1 MGSGKDLAKVAGI
14 AALGATGLGAAGI
27 GPLAGM
33 MGAGGAGAGA
43 AGATGG
49 LGLLAPG
56 ASTAA
61 AGGGL
66 SIGGA
71 GTGAGLG
78 AASGLTPTAA
88 MMGGNALLS
97 PAITGGATGL
107 PAMAGAGGMFANADP
122 MRMGMMGAQMMN
134 QGQQPQRPGMTP
146 PPVMPMQGQGQP
158 QQPFTGMSPYQ
169 LPGGLRLHSMN
180 TAGMF
185 RRG

>member
-1 MGSGKDLAKVAGI
+1 MGKDAGKIAGI
-14 AALGATGLGAAGI
+14 AALGATGLGLANI
-27 GPLAGM
+27 GPLASMLGS
-33 MGAGGAGAGA
+33 GAGAGA
-43 AGATGG
+43 AGAGAAGGG

-61 AGGGL
+61 TGAGL

-107 PAMAGAGGMFANADP
+107 PAMASKSLFANLDP
-122 MRMGMMGAQMMN
+122 MKAGMMGAQMMN
-134 QGQQPQRPGMTP
+134 QGQQQQRPGMP

-169 LPGGLRLHSMN
+169 LPGGLKLHSMN

>member
-1 MGSGKDLAKVAGI
+1 MGSDAGKIAGI

-33 MGAGGAGAGA
+33 MGGSAGA
-43 AGATGG
+43 AGSG
-49 LGLLAPG
+49 LGLMAPG
-56 ASTAA
+56 ASTA

-78 AASGLTPTAA
+78 AASGLTPTAS
-88 MMGGNALLS
+88 MMSGNALLS

-107 PAMAGAGGMFANADP
+107 PAMAGKGLFAGMNP
-122 MRMGMMGAQMMN
+122 MQMGMMGANAMSQ
-134 QGQQPQRPGMTP
+134 QQRQQPGMQP
-146 PPVMPMQGQGQP
+146 PPVMPMQGQGP
-158 QQPFTGMSPYQ
+158 QQSFTGMSPYQ
-169 LPGGLRLHSMN
+169 LPGGLKLHSMN